1 MVGYML
7 KPTKEKKKKKNDL
20 KILRFKQI
28 NQPTFST

>member
-7 KPTKEKKKKKNDL
+7 KPTKEKKKKNDL